1 MKKLSVLFFVLI
13 ASVLSMNAQQKD
25 IPVKDLP
32 KEVKVVLDK
41 YVEILSTSKDL
52 DECAER
58 FLDIAGGGLVN
69 PAGTALR
76 SSVKPYS
83 LKKDFEDIKY
93 YKVPVVIVRVA
104 KTRTGQAGYG
114 ESAIAGDWYKIYIA
128 KKDGSQPAP
137 IHIVVPENHPTI
149 KEPKVTGIGSL

>member
-1 MKKLSVLFFVLI
+1 MKKLTVLFFSIIFAVM
-13 ASVLSMNAQQKD
+13 SMNAQQKD
-25 IPVKDLP
+25 IPVSDLP
-32 KEVKVVLDK
+32 PAVKNVLVK
-41 YVEILSTSKDL
+41 YVDILSTSKDL

-58 FLDIAGGGLVN
+58 FKEIAGGGLVN

-83 LKKDFEDIKY
+83 LKKDYNDIKY
-93 YKVPVVIVRVA
+93 YKVPVEIVRVA

-114 ESAIAGDWYKIYIA
+114 QSAIAGDWYKIYIA